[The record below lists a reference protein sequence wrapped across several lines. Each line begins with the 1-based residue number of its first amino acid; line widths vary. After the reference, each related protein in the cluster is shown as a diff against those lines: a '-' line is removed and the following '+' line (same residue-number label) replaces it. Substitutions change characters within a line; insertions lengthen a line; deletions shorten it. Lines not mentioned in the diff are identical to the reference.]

1 MQKIREAEMACTFL
15 SISICFL
22 NKEIFIVYSKYKKSD
37 KFKLYFEKLKDNY
50 YKAQKNK
57 LIKELKNI
65 TKF

>member
-1 MQKIREAEMACTFL
+1 M
-15 SISICFL
+15 
-22 NKEIFIVYSKYKKSD
+22 VYSKHQKNN
-37 KFKLYFEKLKDNY
+37 KFELYFKKLKDNY